1 MTLVHGKTTTLV
13 ISEHEDGFTAGM
25 IAAGSKDETDLTY
38 VIVRGLLQW
47 VQQNPSTAYEIG
59 LNDIELKK
67 KEKRKNQLSKHI
79 KKENVIHLNQF
90 GETD

>member
-1 MTLVHGKTTTLV
+1 M
-13 ISEHEDGFTAGM
+13 ISEHEDGFTAN
-25 IAAGSKDETDLTY
+25 ILPYENKDETDITY
-38 VIVRGLLQW
+38 VIVRGILQW
-47 VQQNPSTAYEIG
+47 VRQNPSTAYEIG

-67 KEKRKNQLSKHI
+67 KEKRKKQLSKHI